1 MSDLSPTSFAL
12 LALLS
17 IRSWSAYELTRYMRE
32 STLRAIWPR
41 AESHIYSEVKRLKK
55 AQLASS
61 TVARQGGRKR
71 AVYSITPNG
80 REALREWIVEPSRRI
95 TYESEAMIKVAY
107 SEHGGVDELRGNIA
121 EIRDEALNDLSIMS
135 KVFESIVTDHSN
147 LIPNRRA
154 HNALVSRFIL
164 EMIEA
169 RLRWV
174 EYANEYVA
182 DWEDT
187 ETNPDREAKGDR
199 SYAQSLERVRE
210 LLRAWRGE

>member
-1 MSDLSPTSFAL
+1 LSDLSPTSFAL

-41 AESHIYSEVKRLKK
+41 AESHIYSEVKRLQKV
-55 AQLASS
+55 QLASS
-61 TVARQGGRKR
+61 EVARQGGRKR
-71 AVYSITPNG
+71 AVYSITPLG
-80 REALREWIVEPSRRI
+80 RDALREWIVAPSKRI

-107 SEHGGVDELRGNIA
+107 AEHGGIDGLRGTIA
-121 EIRDEALNDLSIMS
+121 EIREEALGDLGVMRTA
-135 KVFESIVTDHSN
+135 FEAIVTEHLT
-147 LIPNRRA
+147 LIPDRRA
-154 HNALVSRFIL
+154 YNALVSRFIL

-174 EYANEYVA
+174 EYAEEYLS
-182 DWEDT
+182 DWQDS
-187 ETNPDREAKGDR
+187 ETDPAREAQGEA